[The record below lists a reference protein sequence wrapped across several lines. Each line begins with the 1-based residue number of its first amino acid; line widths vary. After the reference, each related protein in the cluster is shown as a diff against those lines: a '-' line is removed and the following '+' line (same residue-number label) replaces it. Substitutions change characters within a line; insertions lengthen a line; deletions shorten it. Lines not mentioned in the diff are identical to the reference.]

1 MLPAPLP
8 APMHHSNLHLSLA
21 VLTFALIAAEAPGQE
36 PIPLRDIKASQIVW
50 TETDKPPEWQ
60 HTSKREPGMFSFA
73 TAGFGS
79 AHQLAILRAKEYCRR
94 HARAALTE
102 HLLPVLGEEDT
113 TPTVDSMLQNTQL
126 AEAVYE
132 ATRPAPNGGPFTVAS
147 AYLRWQ
153 VPIREVIQQLE
164 PRLQG
169 RVEWLLLRDPVSWR
183 GVKKAPEWTDQVPAR
198 DGYYRFV
205 LTHEGHMPKDTYQK
219 ALQNARAEAEA
230 RLLQVLAEVV
240 EDAAAQQAVLA
251 GCNRLAPVR
260 KESWRR
266 RVAVPDQPGSTQL
279 VTTSYVLW
287 EIPVSTLTGALPA
300 QVRERARSAL
310 DEATKAGTK

>member
-1 MLPAPLP
+1 
-8 APMHHSNLHLSLA
+8 MHNSNLRLSVA
-21 VLTFALIAAEAPGQE
+21 ILTFALMGAPAFGQE
-36 PIPLRDIKASQIVW
+36 PIPLSDIEAAQIVW
-50 TETDKPPEWQ
+50 TETDKPPEWR

-94 HARAALTE
+94 HARATLTE
-102 HLLPVLGEEDT
+102 HLLPVLGEEDA
-113 TPTVDSMLQNTQL
+113 TPTVDTMLRHTQL

-132 ATRPAPNGGPFTVAS
+132 ATRPAPNDAPFTVAS

-183 GVKKAPEWTDQVPAR
+183 GVKQAPEWAGQVPAR
-198 DGYYRFV
+198 KGQYRFV
-205 LTHEGHMPKDTYQK
+205 LTHEGHMPKDTHQK

-230 RLLQVLAEVV
+230 LLVHALAEAV
-240 EDAAAQQAVLA
+240 EETSARQAVLA
-251 GCNRLAPVR
+251 GCTRLAPVR
-260 KESWRR
+260 KASWRR
-266 RVAVPDQPGSTQL
+266 RVAVPDQPGNTQV

-300 QVRERARSAL
+300 EVRQRALSAL
-310 DEATKAGTK
+310 DKAMQADAK